1 MKIDFHRVF
10 TVLMTAGLVGGLIAI
25 VGANIG
31 TASEDLAPPV
41 VAEELSSGPQVIYLV
56 RHAEK
61 ADDDPQDPTLTDEG
75 KARADELAD
84 RLASRGI
91 ERVLTTDYARTR
103 DTGHP
108 LASRLGLV
116 MEFYDPRDL
125 PAAAAEVLADGRTAL
140 VVGHSNTTPGF
151 VAALGGEPGEAI
163 DEMEYDRLYEV
174 TIDEDQVT
182 TELHRFEIPAAT
194 VGGTQD

>member
-1 MKIDFHRVF
+1 MKIDFYRVF
-10 TVLMTAGLVGGLIAI
+10 TVLMTVALAGGLIAI
-25 VGANIG
+25 IG
-31 TASEDLAPPV
+31 TSVGTAAVEVSPPV
-41 VAEELSSGPQVIYLV
+41 EEEAAPSGPQVIFLV

-61 ADDDPQDPTLTDEG
+61 ADDDPRDPSLTDEG
-75 KARADELAD
+75 MARAVELAD

-91 ERVLTTDYARTR
+91 ERVLSTDYVRTR
-103 DTGHP
+103 DTGSP

-125 PAAAAEVLADGRTAL
+125 AGAAAELIEDGRTAL

-151 VAALGGEPGEAI
+151 VEALGGEPGEPI

-174 TIDEDQVT
+174 TIDAGEVT
-182 TELHRFEIPAAT
+182 TELHRFEIPVAT
-194 VGGTQD
+194 GGQP